1 MEVALLA
8 NWLESFEREYCGERV
23 VRGRRFSGAKIE
35 IYDTKTIE
43 VHLTNPMARGETKED
58 RMYDTL
64 MGQGEYVFAVIPVDR
79 LEGIVSGQDKIS
91 DEDWTWDDEV

>member
-1 MEVALLA
+1 
-8 NWLESFEREYCGERV
+8 
-23 VRGRRFSGAKIE
+23 
-35 IYDTKTIE
+35 
-43 VHLTNPMARGETKED
+43 
-58 RMYDTL
+58 MYDTL